1 MKKKSLMRRIY
12 DSKTFW
18 LVVSLLASLAIWVYV
33 TSVESD
39 EYKNTFRRVRVEL
52 VGEDTLRSNRNM
64 VITDVD
70 TNTVTVE
77 ITGPR
82 RIVASLNE
90 SDLVARIDVSKL
102 SRASYTSQQ
111 YTLVYPTGIDTT
123 NLRVTTKSPEAINF
137 MVSEN
142 ITKPILVR
150 GSFDGQL
157 SDGYTGEAPVFEP
170 SVITL
175 TGAEAYLKNVA
186 YAWVS
191 FGAGVSSL
199 DSTYQVET
207 GYTLMTADGEECSN
221 VGITASDDTVI
232 ATLPL
237 LEVKDV
243 RLTVNPIYSAAAN
256 ETNVKINVM
265 PESITLAGDS
275 AILDGI
281 NKIVLDT
288 IDLTDFESAFSET
301 YIIPIDNELRN
312 LSGVSEAK
320 VTVDIVGL
328 ETRTFKVSNISY
340 INVTEGYEAEVITE
354 SIEVKLRGT
363 KEVLDQIK
371 AENIR
376 AVADLTDY
384 NETTGAM
391 LPVVKLYTDGSNG
404 VDVMGEYTVSIII
417 RRAAG

>member
-12 DSKTFW
+12 DSKSFW
-18 LVVSLLASLAIWVYV
+18 LAVSLLASLAIWVYV
-33 TSVESD
+33 TSVEND
-39 EYKNTFRRVRVEL
+39 EYKNTFRGVRVEL

-77 ITGPR
+77 VTGPR
-82 RIVASLNE
+82 RIVASLNS
-90 SDLVARIDVSKL
+90 SDLVARVDVSKL
-102 SRASYTSQQ
+102 SRAAYTSQQ
-111 YTLVYPTGIDTT
+111 FTLTYPTGTDTT
-123 NLRVTTKSPEAINF
+123 NLRVTTRSPEVINF

-142 ITKPILVR
+142 ITKPVLIR
-150 GSFDGQL
+150 GSFDGRL
-157 SDGYTGEAPVFEP
+157 ADGYTGEAPVFEP

-175 TGAEAYLKNVA
+175 TGAEANLRNVA

-191 FGAGVSSL
+191 FGAGETSL

-207 GYTLMTADGEECSN
+207 GYTLMTADGEQCSN
-221 VGITASDDTVI
+221 TGITVSDETVL
-232 ATLPL
+232 ATLPI

-243 RLTVNPIYSAAAN
+243 RLAVNPLYSPAATEA
-256 ETNVKINVM
+256 NVKISIT

-275 AILDGI
+275 AILDGM

-312 LSGVSEAK
+312 LSGVTEAK
-320 VTVDIVGL
+320 VTVEIVGL
-328 ETRTFKVSNISY
+328 ETRTFRVSNISY
-340 INVTEGYEAEVITE
+340 INVTEGYEAEVVTE
-354 SIEVKLRGT
+354 SIDVTLRGT

-384 NETTGAM
+384 NETAGAM
-391 LPVVKLYTDGSNG
+391 LPAVKVYTDGSNG
-404 VDVMGEYTVSIII
+404 VDVMGDYTVSIII
-417 RRAAG
+417 RRKTG